1 MNNFNDKANFI
12 WSIAELLRDRFKRGK
27 YQDVILPFTVLRRID
42 CVLAPTKE
50 KVLETHTRLKGKLE
64 NLEPQLRKAS
74 RFAFYNTSKYDF
86 DKLLDDAPNLA
97 ANLRA
102 YINSFSEN
110 MRQVLEMFDF
120 PNTIAKLDEY
130 GLLFLV
136 MERFA
141 SKDIDLHPDKVSN
154 HEMGYI
160 FEELVRRFNEAL
172 DENPGEHFTPREVIR
187 LMVLLV
193 IMVDLGILT
202 QKQIIRTVCDPCN
215 GSGGMLTI
223 SKEQI
228 HEINPNADVH
238 LFGHES
244 QPETF
249 ALCKADLYMVSA
261 DGRDADNIKY
271 GSTLSNWQLGNR
283 RYDYQF
289 ANPPYGKE
297 WKMDEAAVKAEAAR
311 GYAGRF
317 GAGLP
322 RISDGQLLFLQ
333 HMLSRMKEPKEGGGR
348 VAIVMNGSP
357 LFTGDAGSGESE
369 IRRWILENDWL
380 EAIIALPDQLFYN
393 TGIST
398 YVWVL
403 SNRKE
408 PRRKGKVQL
417 IDASSL
423 WVPMRKS
430 LGNKRHEI
438 SPEQIQQIVKA
449 YLHFQPVSDKTVAQV
464 SKPAV
469 SRVSKPADATTG
481 RGAKQFGRPAD
492 LEVGDTAGLETCATK
507 ACAGQ
512 SKILKATDFGYRKIT
527 IERPLRLNFQASGE
541 RIERLKRESG
551 FMNLAVSKKK
561 EAKAKAAEEAEGH
574 KQQDAILAALRTL
587 PDTLYKSRPPF
598 EEALDT
604 TLKKVGLKVAAPIRK
619 AILSALSER
628 DETAEIC
635 RDADGNPEPDPE
647 LRDTENV
654 PLLEDINAY
663 FEREVKPHVPDAW
676 VNTGIRDDKDGEVG
690 KVGYEINFNRYF
702 YQYQPPRPLP
712 EIEADIRTLEN
723 EIAAMLREV
732 AG

>member
-1 MNNFNDKANFI
+1 MNNFNEKANFI

-42 CVLAPTKE
+42 CVLAPTKD
-50 KVLETHTRLKGKLE
+50 KVLETHAKLKGKLE

-86 DKLLDDAPNLA
+86 DKLLDDAPSLA

-110 MRQVLEMFDF
+110 MREVLEKFDF
-120 PNTIAKLDEY
+120 HNTIAKLDEY

-141 SKDIDLHPDKVSN
+141 SQDIDLHPDQVSN

-193 IMVDLGILT
+193 IMADLAILK
-202 QKQIIRTVCDPCN
+202 QKQIIRTVCDPCS
-215 GSGGMLTI
+215 GSGGMITI

-228 HEINPNADVH
+228 HEFNPNADVH

-271 GSTLSNWQLGNR
+271 GSTLSNWQLGDR
-283 RYDYQF
+283 RFDYQF

-297 WKMDEAAVKAEAAR
+297 WKMDQKAVEDEAAR
-311 GYAGRF
+311 GFAGRF

-380 EAIIALPDQLFYN
+380 EAIVALPDQLFYN

-398 YVWVL
+398 YVWIL

-417 IDASSL
+417 IDASSC

-438 SPEQIQQIVKA
+438 SADQIQQIVKT
-449 YLHFQPVSDKTVAQV
+449 YLDCQP
-464 SKPAV
+464 
-469 SRVSKPADATTG
+469 G
-481 RGAKQFGRPAD
+481 
-492 LEVGDTAGLETCATK
+492 E
-507 ACAGQ
+507 Q
-512 SKILKATDFGYRKIT
+512 SKIFKTTDFGYRKIT
-527 IERPLRLNFQASGE
+527 IERPLRLNFQAST
-541 RIERLKRESG
+541 ERLERLQQESA
-551 FMNLAVSKKK
+551 FINLAVSKKK
-561 EAKAKAAEEAEGH
+561 EAKVKAAEETEGC
-574 KQQDAILAALRTL
+574 QQQQAILAALRTL
-587 PDTLYKSRPPF
+587 PGTRYQSRPPF
-598 EEALDT
+598 EHALDAA
-604 TLKKVGLKVAAPIRK
+604 LKKAGLKVAAPVRK

-635 RDADGNPEPDPE
+635 RDAEGNPEPDPE

-654 PLLEDINAY
+654 PLREDIRAY

-676 VNTGIRDDKDGEVG
+676 VNTGIRDDRDGEVG

-712 EIEADIRTLEN
+712 EIEAEIRTLED